1 MLAGDLLE
9 SFPEAI
15 RRVKGSGA
23 TGEAANQVIRRS
35 GN

>member
-23 TGEAANQVIRRS
+23 TGEIADQAIRRI